1 MYCMKSF
8 FSQKKSRGFMLLQLM
23 IGIVVIGIL
32 SGVVALNLGTFLGHQ
47 AIDNGVGDVTALLD
61 EARSRTLAHESGSQ
75 YGVHLETTKAVLFS
89 GTTYSSTAVD
99 NRVVLIDRSA
109 EITSISLTGGGSDV
123 IFDSLTGD
131 TEEDGTFVVR
141 EAASTSG
148 AKTVTITH
156 AGQASSR

>member
-1 MYCMKSF
+1 
-8 FSQKKSRGFMLLQLM
+8 MLIQLV

-61 EARSRTLAHESGSQ
+61 EARSRTLAHEAGLQ

-89 GTTYSSTAVD
+89 GATYSTMAPD
-99 NRVVLIDRSA
+99 NRTVLLDRTV
-109 EITSISLTGGGSDV
+109 EITSISLAGGGTEV
-123 IFDSLTGD
+123 LFDPLTGD
-131 TEEDGTFVVR
+131 TEEDGTFVVQ
-141 EAASTSG
+141 AVTSMSG

-156 AGQASSR
+156 AGQVSSR